1 MLAQLWE
8 DEPTSEFS
16 SAPWQRHAVLPM
28 HQFAADPG
36 IEIDLIWVYMYAFV
50 KLIFH
55 VPNISATSVEQAKPK
70 MVSWEKELFIIAI
83 VFSRNKTIYESP
95 LLQVYTK
102 SLTPK
107 YQK

>member
-1 MLAQLWE
+1 
-8 DEPTSEFS
+8 
-16 SAPWQRHAVLPM
+16 
-28 HQFAADPG
+28 
-36 IEIDLIWVYMYAFV
+36 MYGFV

-55 VPNISATSVEQAKPK
+55 VLNISATRVEQAKPK

-83 VFSRNKTIYESP
+83 VFSRNKTIYEIP